1 MTKPRRA
8 PPAADTRRCAIYTR
22 KSTSA
27 GLEQDFNSLDSQ
39 YESCLAYIQRQQ
51 GWQLIRERYDD
62 GGFTGANTDRPA
74 FQRLMAD
81 VDAGKIDVIV
91 VYKVDRLS
99 RSLLDFVK
107 VMERLGTAGA
117 SFVSVTQNFSTADP
131 MGRLT
136 MNLLA
141 SFAEFER
148 EIISQRTRDKIAGS
162 RRRGKWTGGPTPFGY
177 RLENK
182 KLVVNEVEART
193 VREAFRLFLEHRQ
206 AARVARLLNATGLL
220 PRGCPSRPAKHGLRW
235 RKEAL
240 ARLLR
245 SPVYVGQVPYGSEVH
260 PGEHPPLVDAATFE
274 TAQSILGGK
283 QGHSREAAK
292 NPDYVLRGIVRCQ
305 RCGGALCPGST
316 RKGRKTYRYY
326 RCSTRDRH
334 GSSACDAA
342 PISAE
347 GLEQFVVER
356 IAECAA
362 RRGFV
367 ARVERMLDSR
377 AMDRQAELE
386 RVRRELPGLVAEA
399 SARAAKLT
407 EQALRLKGRA
417 RELVEAQLAVEG
429 ERLTAAERQLEETE
443 TALAKFEESRVEAGT
458 VVTALRDF
466 DRVWPLLT
474 VENQGR
480 LLRTLVTE
488 VRVDAGANLIELEL
502 LNAAELLS
510 DAEAA

>member
-1 MTKPRRA
+1 VTKPRRA
-8 PPAADTRRCAIYTR
+8 PPGSDTRRCAIYTR

-39 YESCLAYIQRQQ
+39 YDACHAYIQRQT
-51 GWQLIRERYDD
+51 GWKLIRERYDD

-107 VMERLGTAGA
+107 VMERLGAAGA
-117 SFVSVTQNFSTADP
+117 SFVSVTQNFSTVDP

-148 EIISQRTRDKIAGS
+148 DIISQRTRDKIAGS

-182 KLVVNEVEART
+182 KLVVHEVEART

-206 AARVARLLNATGLL
+206 AARVARLLNAAGLL
-220 PRGCPSRPAKHGLRW
+220 PRARPSRPAQGGLRW
-235 RKEAL
+235 RKEAV

-245 SPVYVGQVPYGSEVH
+245 SPLYAGRVPYGDEVH
-260 PGEHPPLVDAATFE
+260 PGEHPALVDADTFE
-274 TAQSILGGK
+274 TAQSLLGAK
-283 QGHSREAAK
+283 RGHFREGRKA
-292 NPDYVLRGIVRCQ
+292 PEYLLRGLLRCK
-305 RCGGALCPGST
+305 RCGAALSPGST
-316 RKGRKTYRYY
+316 RKGKKAYRYY

-334 GSSACDAA
+334 GAAACDAA
-342 PISAE
+342 PMSAE

-356 IAECAA
+356 IAELATH
-362 RRGFV
+362 RGMV
-367 ARVERMLDSR
+367 TRVERQLEAQSVR
-377 AMDRQAELE
+377 RRAELE
-386 RVRRELPGLVAEA
+386 RILGELPGLVAEA
-399 SARAAKLT
+399 STQAAKLT
-407 EQALRLKGRA
+407 QQALRLEGRA
-417 RELVEAQLAVEG
+417 RELVEEQLVVEAD
-429 ERLTAAERQLEETE
+429 RLTAAERQLEETE
-443 TALAKFEESRVEAGT
+443 TALANFEQKRVEART

-466 DRVWPLLT
+466 ARVWPLLT

-480 LLRTLVTE
+480 LLRALVTE
-488 VRVDAGANLIELEL
+488 VRVDAGANAIELEL